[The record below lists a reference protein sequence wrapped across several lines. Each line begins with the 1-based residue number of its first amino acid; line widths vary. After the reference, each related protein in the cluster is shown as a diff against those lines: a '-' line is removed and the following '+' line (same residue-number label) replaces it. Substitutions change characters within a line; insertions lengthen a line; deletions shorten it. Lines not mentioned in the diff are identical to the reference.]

1 LVEREIACGHSLFMN
16 GPSPPIRRDLATT
29 HGLLLCQRSI
39 ASDSVRFLGVRWLP
53 WRINTIVRLL
63 VNTQSSKPHSLH
75 RCVQALSQCLAI
87 GGIGEWRGF
96 RGGPFSKPCGRQ
108 RSRLEPFGRLAK
120 WSHLGFK
127 TEHDDETF
135 PSPFQARR

>member
-1 LVEREIACGHSLFMN
+1 LVEREIACGHSLFVI

-39 ASDSVRFLGVRWLP
+39 VCENVRFLEVRWSS
-53 WRINTIVRLL
+53 WRVNIIVRLL
-63 VNTQSSKPHSLH
+63 LKTQPFKPHPLH
-75 RCVQALSQCLAI
+75 RCVQALSQCLTI
-87 GGIGEWRGF
+87 QGIGEWRGF

-108 RSRLEPFGRLAK
+108 RSRLGPSGRLAK

-127 TEHDDETF
+127 TERDDETF